1 MFLIIVIALDLSFFF
16 SDIDMSC
23 VQIWQIAYE
32 NVNSFT
38 EYKID
43 LKCHVLRSR
52 GEQPLAKYV

>member
-16 SDIDMSC
+16 SDIDISC

-43 LKCHVLRSR
+43 LKCHRLEV
-52 GEQPLAKYV
+52 